1 MTMSTA
7 LQKTAANNDSATFVD
22 IRRQIHA
29 SPELGGDTPNTA
41 SMVAEMLEGW
51 GYEVH
56 RNVGGHG
63 LVGVLR
69 NGDSDRSLG
78 IRADMDA
85 LPMSEKNQFA
95 HASRVPGRMHACGHD
110 GHTTILLAAAA
121 RLAETRQFN
130 GTLNL
135 IFQPDEEGLAGAK
148 AMIDDGLFERF
159 PCDAVFALHNMP
171 GIPVGTC
178 VVQAGP
184 TMASS
189 ERVAINITG
198 KGGHGAMPELTL
210 DPVPVL
216 ASLINAIQTIKSRV
230 LAVQE
235 YAVISIGSVQA
246 GTVYNIIPDEASML
260 ISVRTD
266 TTETQQKINAR
277 LTEIVKG
284 HELSFGVKIDMSM
297 AQLAPA
303 LVNHEHET
311 EILRQSLSPL
321 FAEGQVLSTL
331 PKKVMGTED
340 FAYMLEERPGCYFM
354 LGNGTGEFH
363 GCSVH
368 NPHYDF
374 NDELIDLG
382 ADCWIKLTEHYLA

>member
-1 MTMSTA
+1 MHA
-7 LQKTAANNDSATFVD
+7 LHKTSATPDTASFID

-29 SPELGGDTPNTA
+29 APELGGDTPHTA
-41 SMVAEMLEGW
+41 ALVAEMLESW

-56 RNVGGHG
+56 RNIGGHG

-69 NGDSDRSLG
+69 NGDGSRTLG
-78 IRADMDA
+78 IRGDMDA
-85 LPMSEKNQFA
+85 LPMDEKNQFA

-121 RLAETRQFN
+121 QLAATRQFN

-189 ERVAINITG
+189 ERVKINITG
-198 KGGHGAMPELTL
+198 KGGHGAMPELTI

-230 LAVQE
+230 LAVEE

-246 GTVYNIIPDEASML
+246 GTVYNIIPDEVSML

-266 TTETQQKINAR
+266 TSETQQKINNR

-284 HELSFGVKIDMSM
+284 HEQTFGVKIDLSM
-297 AQLAPA
+297 VQLAPA
-303 LVNHEHET
+303 LVNHERET

-321 FAEGQVLSTL
+321 FAEGQLLSKM

-374 NDELIDLG
+374 NDELIELG
-382 ADCWIKLTEHYLA
+382 AQCWVKLAEHYLA

>member
-1 MTMSTA
+1 MNMLTMPKTTA
-7 LQKTAANNDSATFVD
+7 NPDTATFVD

-29 SPELGGDTPNTA
+29 APELGGDTPHTA
-41 SMVAEMLEGW
+41 LLVAEMLKSW

-56 RNVGGHG
+56 TNVGGHG

-69 NGDSDRSLG
+69 NGDSARSIG

-85 LPMSEKNQFA
+85 LPMSEKNDFA
-95 HASRVPGRMHACGHD
+95 HASRIAGRMHACGHD
-110 GHTTILLAAAA
+110 GHTAILLAAAA
-121 RLAETRQFN
+121 QIAQTRNFN

-148 AMIDDGLFERF
+148 AMIDDGLFTRF

-189 ERVAINITG
+189 ERVKINITG

-230 LAVQE
+230 LAVEE

-266 TTETQQKINAR
+266 TTETQQKINNR
-277 LTEIVKG
+277 LVEIVKG
-284 HELSFGVKIDMSM
+284 HEQTFGVKIDIGME
-297 AQLAPA
+297 QLAPA
-303 LVNHEHET
+303 LVNSEQET
-311 EILRQSLSPL
+311 EILSQSLSPL
-321 FAEGQVLSTL
+321 FAEGKLLSKM

-374 NDELIDLG
+374 NDELIALG
-382 ADCWIKLTEHYLA
+382 ADCWVKLTEHYLA

>member
-1 MTMSTA
+1 MNMHA
-7 LQKTAANNDSATFVD
+7 LHKTSATPDIASFVD

-29 SPELGGDTPNTA
+29 APELGGDTPHTA
-41 SMVAEMLEGW
+41 AMVAEMLEGW

-69 NGDSDRSLG
+69 NGDSSRTLG

-85 LPMSEKNQFA
+85 LPMDEKNQFA

-110 GHTTILLAAAA
+110 GHTAILLAAAA
-121 RLAETRQFN
+121 QIAQTRQFN

-189 ERVAINITG
+189 ERVKIKITG
-198 KGGHGAMPELTL
+198 KGGHGAMPELTV

-230 LAVQE
+230 LAVEE
-235 YAVISIGSVQA
+235 YAVISVGSVQA

-266 TTETQQKINAR
+266 TTETQQKINNR

-284 HELSFGVKIDMSM
+284 HEQTFGVKIDLSM
-297 AQLAPA
+297 VQLAPA
-303 LVNHEHET
+303 LVNHERET

-321 FAEGQVLSTL
+321 FAQGQLLSKM

-374 NDELIDLG
+374 NDELIELG
-382 ADCWIKLTEHYLA
+382 AQCWVKLAEHYLA

>member
-1 MTMSTA
+1 MNMHA
-7 LQKTAANNDSATFVD
+7 LHKTSATPDTASFID

-29 SPELGGDTPNTA
+29 APELGGDTPHTA
-41 SMVAEMLEGW
+41 ALVAEMLESW

-56 RNVGGHG
+56 RNIGGHG

-69 NGDSDRSLG
+69 NGDGSRTLG
-78 IRADMDA
+78 IRGDMDA
-85 LPMSEKNQFA
+85 LPMDEKNQFA

-121 RLAETRQFN
+121 QLAATRQFN

-189 ERVAINITG
+189 ERVKINITG
-198 KGGHGAMPELTL
+198 KGGHGAMPELTI

-230 LAVQE
+230 LAVEE

-266 TTETQQKINAR
+266 TSETQQKINNR

-284 HELSFGVKIDMSM
+284 HEQTFGVKIDLSM
-297 AQLAPA
+297 VQLAPA
-303 LVNHEHET
+303 LVNHERET

-321 FAEGQVLSTL
+321 FAEGQLLSKM

-374 NDELIDLG
+374 NDELIELG
-382 ADCWIKLTEHYLA
+382 AQCWVKLAEHYLA

>member
-1 MTMSTA
+1 MHA
-7 LQKTAANNDSATFVD
+7 LHKTSATRDTASFID

-29 SPELGGDTPNTA
+29 TPELGGDTPHTA
-41 SMVAEMLEGW
+41 ALVAEMLEGW

-56 RNVGGHG
+56 RNIGGHG

-69 NGDSDRSLG
+69 NGDSSRTLG
-78 IRADMDA
+78 IRGDMDA
-85 LPMSEKNQFA
+85 LPMDEKNQFA

-121 RLAETRQFN
+121 QLAATRQFN
-130 GTLNL
+130 GTLSL

-189 ERVAINITG
+189 ERVKINITG
-198 KGGHGAMPELTL
+198 KGGHGAMPELTI

-230 LAVQE
+230 LAVEE

-266 TTETQQKINAR
+266 TAETQQKINNR

-284 HELSFGVKIDMSM
+284 HEQTFGVKIDLSM
-297 AQLAPA
+297 VQLAPA
-303 LVNHEHET
+303 LVNHERET

-321 FAEGQVLSTL
+321 FAEGQLLSKI

-374 NDELIDLG
+374 NDELIELG
-382 ADCWIKLTEHYLA
+382 AQCWVKLTERYLA

>member
-1 MTMSTA
+1 MNMHA
-7 LQKTAANNDSATFVD
+7 LHKTSATPDTASFID

-29 SPELGGDTPNTA
+29 APELGGDTPHTA
-41 SMVAEMLEGW
+41 ALVAEMLESW

-56 RNVGGHG
+56 RNIGGHG

-69 NGDSDRSLG
+69 NGDGSRTLG
-78 IRADMDA
+78 IRGDMDA
-85 LPMSEKNQFA
+85 LPMDEKNQFA

-121 RLAETRQFN
+121 QLAATRQFN

-189 ERVAINITG
+189 ERVKINITG
-198 KGGHGAMPELTL
+198 KGGHGAMPELTI

-230 LAVQE
+230 LAVEE

-246 GTVYNIIPDEASML
+246 GTVYNIIPDEVSML

-266 TTETQQKINAR
+266 TSETQQKINNR

-284 HELSFGVKIDMSM
+284 HEQTFGVKIDLSM
-297 AQLAPA
+297 VQLAPA
-303 LVNHEHET
+303 LVNHERET

-321 FAEGQVLSTL
+321 FAEGQLLSKM

-374 NDELIDLG
+374 NDELIELG
-382 ADCWIKLTEHYLA
+382 AQCWVKLAEHYLA

>member
-1 MTMSTA
+1 MNMHA
-7 LQKTAANNDSATFVD
+7 LKTSATPDIASFVD

-29 SPELGGDTPNTA
+29 APELGGDTPHTA
-41 SMVAEMLEGW
+41 ALVAEMLESW

-56 RNVGGHG
+56 RNIGGHG

-69 NGDSDRSLG
+69 NGDSSRTLG
-78 IRADMDA
+78 IRGDMDA
-85 LPMSEKNQFA
+85 LPMDEKNQFA

-121 RLAETRQFN
+121 QLAATRQFN

-189 ERVAINITG
+189 ERVKINITG
-198 KGGHGAMPELTL
+198 KGGHGAMPELTT

-230 LAVQE
+230 LAVEE
-235 YAVISIGSVQA
+235 YAVISIGAVQA

-266 TTETQQKINAR
+266 TAETQQKINNR

-284 HELSFGVKIDMSM
+284 HEQTFGVKIDLSM
-297 AQLAPA
+297 VQLAPA
-303 LVNHEHET
+303 LVNHERET

-321 FAEGQVLSTL
+321 FAQGQLLSKM

-374 NDELIDLG
+374 NDELIELG
-382 ADCWIKLTEHYLA
+382 AQCWVKLAEHYLA

>member
-1 MTMSTA
+1 MNMHA
-7 LQKTAANNDSATFVD
+7 LHKTSATRDTASFID

-29 SPELGGDTPNTA
+29 TPELGGDTPHTA
-41 SMVAEMLEGW
+41 ALVAEMLEGW

-56 RNVGGHG
+56 RNIGGHG

-69 NGDSDRSLG
+69 NGDSSRTLG
-78 IRADMDA
+78 IRGDMDA
-85 LPMSEKNQFA
+85 LPMDEKNQFA

-121 RLAETRQFN
+121 QLAATRQFN
-130 GTLNL
+130 GTLSL

-189 ERVAINITG
+189 ERVKINITG
-198 KGGHGAMPELTL
+198 KGGHGAMPELTI

-230 LAVQE
+230 LAVEE

-266 TTETQQKINAR
+266 TAETQQKINNR

-284 HELSFGVKIDMSM
+284 HEQTFGVKIDLSM
-297 AQLAPA
+297 VQLAPA
-303 LVNHEHET
+303 LVNHERET

-321 FAEGQVLSTL
+321 FAEGQLLSKI

-374 NDELIDLG
+374 NDELIELG
-382 ADCWIKLTEHYLA
+382 AQCWVKLTERYLA